1 MKKPLFVFLFLL
13 PVLAVSQDNVY
24 VAPDVN
30 IISVTP
36 VQGSGLSIDRVPGKI
51 QTLSRDKIDKKKNFS
66 ITETLNRETTG
77 ISLFNLNSSPMQN
90 DINYRGEMVNG
101 VPNGTGILN
110 HQNKRNY
117 SGQIKEG
124 EYDGYGTLILFGKK
138 YTGTWREG
146 EPWNIIMYDEQNLE
160 IKRWFEGKEQ

>member
-1 MKKPLFVFLFLL
+1 MKIIHIF
-13 PVLAVSQDNVY
+13 
-24 VAPDVN
+24 N
-30 IISVTP
+30 IF
-36 VQGSGLSIDRVPGKI
+36 IDGKYI
-51 QTLSRDKIDKKKNFS
+51 WT
-66 ITETLNRETTG
+66 TEGNKE
-77 ISLFNLNSSPMQN
+77 N

-101 VPNGTGILN
+101 IPNGTGILN

-124 EYDGYGTLILFGKK
+124 EYDGYGTLLLFGKK